1 MKKLILAIILLFSFS
16 TQAQSS
22 LNGLWDT
29 GENSTN
35 IEVSEKNNQWVGL
48 VKTSDTKED
57 IGMLILK
64 DLKKDG
70 DKSTGKIYAPKRKQW
85 YDVDITVKK
94 NNLNLKV
101 NAGLFSKSLEWKR
114 VQ

>member
-29 GENSTN
+29 GEDNTT

-48 VKTSDTKED
+48 VKNSDTKED
-57 IGMLILK
+57 IGILILK

-70 DKSTGKIYAPKRKQW
+70 DKSTGKIYAPKRKKW
-85 YDVDITVKK
+85 YDVDIIVEK

>member
-1 MKKLILAIILLFSFS
+1 MKKLILSIILLFSFS

-29 GENSTN
+29 GEDNTT

-48 VKTSDTKED
+48 VKNSDTKED
-57 IGMLILK
+57 IGILILK

-70 DKSTGKIYAPKRKQW
+70 DKSTGKIYAPKRKKW
-85 YDVDITVKK
+85 YDVDIIVEK

>member
-1 MKKLILAIILLFSFS
+1 
-16 TQAQSS
+16 
-22 LNGLWDT
+22 
-29 GENSTN
+29 
-35 IEVSEKNNQWVGL
+35 
-48 VKTSDTKED
+48 
-57 IGMLILK
+57 LILK

-85 YDVDITVKK
+85 YDVDITAEK
-94 NNLNLKV
+94 NNLKLKV

>member
-29 GENSTN
+29 GEDNTT

-48 VKTSDTKED
+48 VKNSDTKED
-57 IGMLILK
+57 IGILILK

-70 DKSTGKIYAPKRKQW
+70 DKSTGKIYAPKRKKW
-85 YDVDITVKK
+85 YDVDIIVEK
-94 NNLNLKV
+94 NNFIFYNIII
-101 NAGLFSKSLEWKR
+101 
-114 VQ
+114 

>member
-29 GENSTN
+29 GEDNTT

-48 VKTSDTKED
+48 VKNSDTKED
-57 IGMLILK
+57 IGILILK

-70 DKSTGKIYAPKRKQW
+70 DKSTGKIYAPKRKKW
-85 YDVDITVKK
+85 YDVDIIVDK

>member
-29 GENSTN
+29 GEDNTT
-35 IEVSEKNNQWVGL
+35 IEVSKKNNQWVGL
-48 VKTSDTKED
+48 VKNSDTKED
-57 IGMLILK
+57 IGILILK

-70 DKSTGKIYAPKRKQW
+70 DKSTGKIYAPKRKKW
-85 YDVDITVKK
+85 YDVDIIVEK

>member
-29 GENSTN
+29 GEDKTT

-48 VKTSDTKED
+48 VKNSDTKED
-57 IGMLILK
+57 IGILILK

-85 YDVDITVKK
+85 YDVDITVEK

>member
-29 GENSTN
+29 GEDNTT

-48 VKTSDTKED
+48 VKNSDTKED
-57 IGMLILK
+57 IGILILK

-70 DKSTGKIYAPKRKQW
+70 DKSTGKIYAPKRKKW
-85 YDVDITVKK
+85 YDVDITAKK

>member
-29 GENSTN
+29 GENNTN

-70 DKSTGKIYAPKRKQW
+70 DKWTGKIYAPKRKEW
-85 YDVDITVKK
+85 YDVEIIAQED
-94 NNLNLKV
+94 NLKLKV
-101 NAGLFSKSLEWKR
+101 SAGIFSKSLVWKKS
-114 VQ
+114 